1 MVCRECLEVCESG
14 EPENLS
20 EYVCVWVWVTL
31 GGDMSAWFIGKM
43 TLRVPPRYCRAP
55 NSLSHSLEVEIHPLL
70 KAVRTRLLVL

>member
-1 MVCRECLEVCESG
+1 MVCRECLEVCVSLRQR
-14 EPENLS
+14 NLR

-43 TLRVPPRYCRAP
+43 TLGASQILGAP
-55 NSLSHSLEVEIHPLL
+55 SSLCHSQRSEIHPLL